1 MKSSGHTINI
11 RVSDRD
17 ELTKMN
23 FTGSFNVQRFID
35 KILQQTKL
43 SRDSVKVLFKGR

>member
-1 MKSSGHTINI
+1 MKSSSQTINI

-17 ELTKMN
+17 DLLKLN

-35 KILQQTKL
+35 KIL
-43 SRDSVKVLFKGR
+43 